1 MLKTPPLQTA
11 SATIDTLSAR
21 LQSATLLEDR
31 RAAILGLR
39 SFAKQYPASVASG
52 SLRELISTLR
62 RDGLGQQTESQ
73 ENGGTQ
79 AEGGDVDTIRLVL
92 ETLLMLFNPDSS
104 SPEASDEVNYFMADG
119 FSMVNNPPILTL
131 NLIDEKAKLI
141 PQRQDNISLLLSL
154 LDPTSNFAD
163 YYTRLYSLQLLTAI
177 CGPRP
182 ERLQECIL
190 SAPLGVSRLVGVLDD
205 SKDAVRN
212 AGLLLLVDLTS
223 GGVGVANEE
232 LKKII
237 AFEDVFGRIFALI
250 RSEGG
255 MAEAGI
261 TALDCLSLLAN
272 LVKSSPS
279 NQTMFRESGC
289 VPQLTSLLR
298 ECFPPSPLTS
308 EPGHVAQA
316 REKAAWGLLQLLALF
331 LETGETGTAQNQ
343 LAFFRAGTGQL
354 LIELAFTAE
363 VPAPI
368 RSLALRSAAAL
379 IANNPP
385 LQEAFAALTI
395 AGPSAPDAKSLPLLQ
410 VNGARSGGSS
420 AKNSARPSVE
430 GARVYIIEA
439 LLDLTLSKPLEDPG
453 LRAAGCGL
461 IQAYLAGHDRIK
473 QHFLQRAIVGH
484 SEHETAANALNSLL
498 HPENNGDAASVV
510 FASWIVGDLIAENM
524 EAKSVLAAV
533 KEGGEEEGEDEVSF
547 IQVCGGLLQAALS
560 QQQRDERVVAAYAS
574 LLTLL
579 LWDFADG
586 VNDLLAEGS
595 GLVQALVTT
604 ALSTT
609 EGPIIA
615 GLATTLLGTVY
626 EFSSKDSGVPRRVLA
641 PLLTGKLG
649 RGKYLAALTQLRR
662 EPAVRDFELEDAL
675 GAEKVLGG
683 RFVEFFMLEF
693 SRLRKAIDKDPG
705 IEVLPFAHAEEGVDR
720 DLLDEL
726 RQQVQTAKEALVVA
740 QLEVVGE
747 RQQREQ
753 ERMQAG
759 KELQTVGAEVER
771 LGRINRAI
779 QQGHENE
786 VEGLEKKYEEVRVG
800 LVDEHQRALEAA
812 RLEAQRTL
820 DERLRE
826 QGAAAA
832 QRVQE
837 YERRVVEMGN
847 AHRDVQGKQGEAVR
861 QLEAITAQHSQLRER
876 EAEVRRQF
884 EELTQRHERVAREH
898 TQVQSQFDEARVE
911 LERVQAESET
921 RRERVTELEKTVEE
935 LREDLQGKEAELATE
950 RAGFGDL
957 ERELEST
964 KAALASAQSEVP
976 AVPSAADSETVD
988 KLGKQLHE
996 AREAE
1001 KAAKEELDGMLL
1013 LMGDIEA
1020 KRDGY
1025 RDRLKELG
1033 GEVTEDEE
1041 DEDEEDEDEEEE

>member
-62 RDGLGQQTESQ
+62 RDGLGQTESPQ
-73 ENGGTQ
+73 NGSSSSSTSAG
-79 AEGGDVDTIRLVL
+79 EGGDVDTIRLVL
-92 ETLLMLFNPDSS
+92 ETLLMLFHPDTS
-104 SPEASDEVNYFMADG
+104 SPEASDEVGYFMADG
-119 FSMVNNPPILTL
+119 FSM
-131 NLIDEKAKLI
+131 
-141 PQRQDNISLLLSL
+141 RQDNISLLLTL

-163 YYTRLYSLQLLTAI
+163 YYSRLYSLQLLSAI

-205 SKDAVRN
+205 PKDAVRN

-223 GGVGVANEE
+223 GNIANEE

-237 AFEDVFGRIFALI
+237 AFEDVFAKLFTLI

-255 MAEAGI
+255 VAEAGI

-308 EPGHVAQA
+308 EEPRYVAQA

-331 LETGETGTAQNQ
+331 LEPGEIGTAQNQ
-343 LAFFRAGTGQL
+343 LAFFRAGTGQV

-368 RSLALRSAAAL
+368 RGLALRSAAVL
-379 IANNPP
+379 ISDNAP
-385 LQEAFAALTI
+385 LQEAFAGLTI
-395 AGPSAPDAKSLPLLQ
+395 AGPAVAEVEAEVKGTGMLQ
-410 VNGARSGGSS
+410 INGARSGGSS
-420 AKNSARPSVE
+420 ARGSARVSVE
-430 GARVYIIEA
+430 GVRVYIIEA
-439 LLDLTLSKPLEDPG
+439 LLDLALSKAEEDPE

-461 IQAYLAGHDRIK
+461 ILAYLAGHERIK

-484 SEHETAANALNSLL
+484 GDGESAANALNSLL
-498 HPENNGDAASVV
+498 RPEGGDAASVV
-510 FASWIVGDLIAENM
+510 FASWIVSDLVAENL

-533 KEGGEEEGEDEVSF
+533 KEGGEEEGEDEVTF
-547 IQVCGGLLQAALS
+547 IQACGAQLQSALSLS
-560 QQQRDERVVAAYAS
+560 QQQQGDERVIAAYAS

-579 LWDFADG
+579 LWDFAEG

-595 GLVQALVTT
+595 GVVQALVTAASGT
-604 ALSTT
+604 ASN
-609 EGPIIA
+609 EPMIA
-615 GLATTLLGTVY
+615 GLAAALLGTVY
-626 EFSSKDSGVPRRVLA
+626 EFSSKDSAIPRRMLA
-641 PLLTGKLG
+641 PLLTQKLG
-649 RGKYLAALTQLRR
+649 RGKYLAALTRLRR
-662 EPAVRDFELEDAL
+662 EPAIRDFELDDVGVER
-675 GAEKVLGG
+675 VLD
-683 RFVEFFMLEF
+683 RNFVEFFMLEF
-693 SRLRKAIDKDPG
+693 SRLRKAVDKDPG
-705 IEVLPFAHAEEGVDR
+705 MEVLPFADVEEGVDR

-726 RQQVQTAKEALVVA
+726 RQQVQTAREALGVA
-740 QLEVVGE
+740 KEEVVGE

-753 ERMQAG
+753 ERMQAA
-759 KELQTVGAEVER
+759 KELQTVSAEVER

-779 QQGHENE
+779 QQGHESE
-786 VEGLEKKYEEVRVG
+786 LEGLGKKFEEVRVG
-800 LVDEHQRALEAA
+800 LVGEHQRALEAA
-812 RLEAQRTL
+812 RLEAERTL
-820 DERLRE
+820 DSRLKE
-826 QGAAAA
+826 QGVASA

-837 YERRVVEMGN
+837 YERRVVEVGN
-847 AHRDVQGKQGEAVR
+847 LHRDVQGKHGDAVR
-861 QLEAITAQHSQLRER
+861 QLEAVTAQHSQLGVR
-876 EAEVRRQF
+876 EADVRGRF
-884 EELTQRHERVAREH
+884 DELTQRHERVAREH
-898 TQVQSQFDEARVE
+898 AQLQSQLDETGAK
-911 LERVQAESET
+911 LERVQVESEAS
-921 RRERVTELEKTVEE
+921 RQRVGELEKGVEE
-935 LREDLQGKEAELATE
+935 LREELKGKEEELATE

-964 KAALASAQSEVP
+964 KAALAAAQSEI
-976 AVPSAADSETVD
+976 SAAPPAADTETVG
-988 KLGKQLHE
+988 KLEKQLDE

-1041 DEDEEDEDEEEE
+1041 DDDEDEEEEEE

>member
-73 ENGGTQ
+73 DGSTNNSTQ

-104 SPEASDEVNYFMADG
+104 SPEASDEVGYFMADG
-119 FSMVNNPPILTL
+119 FSM
-131 NLIDEKAKLI
+131 
-141 PQRQDNISLLLSL
+141 RQDNISLLLSL
-154 LDPTSNFAD
+154 LDPSSNFAD
-163 YYTRLYSLQLLTAI
+163 YYSRLYSLQLLSAI

-205 SKDAVRN
+205 PKDAVRN

-223 GGVGVANEE
+223 GNIANED

-237 AFEDVFGRIFALI
+237 AFEDVFAKLFSLI

-255 MAEAGI
+255 LAEAGI
-261 TALDCLSLLAN
+261 SGLDCLSLLAN

-289 VPQLTSLLR
+289 VPRFTSLLR
-298 ECFPPSPLTS
+298 ECFLPSPLTS
-308 EPGHVAQA
+308 EEPGYVVQA

-331 LETGETGTAQNQ
+331 LEPGEMGTGGNQ
-343 LAFFRAGTGQL
+343 LAFFRAGMGQV
-354 LIELAFTAE
+354 LIELAFTAD

-368 RSLALRSAAAL
+368 RGLALRSAAAL
-379 IANNPP
+379 IAGNAP
-385 LQEAFAALTI
+385 LQEAFAGLTI
-395 AGPSAPDAKSLPLLQ
+395 AGPAVPELVEAKSLPLLQ
-410 VNGARSGGSS
+410 VNGARSGASS
-420 AKNSARPSVE
+420 AKNSARASVE
-430 GARVYIIEA
+430 GVRVYIIEA
-439 LLDLTLSKPLEDPG
+439 LLDLALSKAQEDPG

-461 IQAYLAGHDRIK
+461 IQAYLAGHERIK
-473 QHFLQRAIVGH
+473 SHFLQRAIVGH
-484 SEHETAANALNSLL
+484 GEGESAANALNSLL
-498 HPENNGDAASVV
+498 RPEDGDAAGVV

-524 EAKSVLAAV
+524 EAKSVLAGV
-533 KEGGEEEGEDEVSF
+533 KEGGQEEGEDEVTF
-547 IQVCGGLLQAALS
+547 IQALGAQLQSAFAPS
-560 QQQRDERVVAAYAS
+560 QQQQGDERVVAAYAS

-595 GLVQALVTT
+595 GLVQALVSS
-604 ALSTT
+604 AGSSAT
-609 EGPIIA
+609 EDPVIA
-615 GLATTLLGTVY
+615 GLAATLLGTVY
-626 EFSSKDSGVPRRVLA
+626 EFSTKDSAIPRRTLA
-641 PLLTGKLG
+641 PLLTQKLG
-649 RGKYLAALTQLRR
+649 RGKYLNALTQLRR
-662 EPAVRDFELEDAL
+662 EPAIRDFELED
-675 GAEKVLGG
+675 GG
-683 RFVEFFMLEF
+683 VETLLDRNFVELFTLEF

-705 IEVLPFAHAEEGVDR
+705 IEVLPLGDAEEGVDR

-726 RQQVQTAKEALVVA
+726 RQQVLTAKQALAAAQQEALA
-740 QLEVVGE
+740 AG
-747 RQQREQ
+747 QQREQ
-753 ERMQAG
+753 ERMQAA
-759 KELQTVGAEVER
+759 KELQTVSAEVER

-779 QQGHENE
+779 QLGHEGE
-786 VEGLEKKYEEVRVG
+786 LEGLGKKFEEVRVG
-800 LVDEHQRALEAA
+800 LVGEHEKVRRGLVDEHQRVLEAE
-812 RLEAQRTL
+812 RREAERTL
-820 DERLRE
+820 DSRLKE
-826 QGAAAA
+826 QGVASA

-837 YERRVVEMGN
+837 YERRIVEMGN
-847 AHRDVQGKQGEAVR
+847 LHRDVQGKHGDAVR
-861 QLEAITAQHSQLRER
+861 QLEAITAQHSQLGVREG
-876 EAEVRRQF
+876 EVRRQF
-884 EELTQRHERVAREH
+884 EELTQRHERVARKH
-898 TQVQSQFDEARVE
+898 TELQSQVGEARAG
-911 LERVQAESET
+911 LERVQVENET
-921 RRERVTELEKTVEE
+921 RRERVTALENAVKEMREE
-935 LREDLQGKEAELATE
+935 LKGKEEELATE
-950 RAGFGDL
+950 RAGFGEL

-964 KAALASAQSEVP
+964 KAALAAAQSEV
-976 AVPSAADSETVD
+976 SAAPPAADTETVE
-988 KLGKQLHE
+988 KLEKQLHE

-1041 DEDEEDEDEEEE
+1041 DDDEDEDEEEE

>member
-1 MLKTPPLQTA
+1 MLKSPPLQTA

-62 RDGLGQQTESQ
+62 RDGLGQTESPQ
-73 ENGGTQ
+73 NGGSSSTQ

-104 SPEASDEVNYFMADG
+104 SPEASDEVGYFMADG
-119 FSMVNNPPILTL
+119 FSM
-131 NLIDEKAKLI
+131 
-141 PQRQDNISLLLSL
+141 RQDNISLLLSL

-163 YYTRLYSLQLLTAI
+163 YYSRLYSLQLLSAI

-182 ERLQECIL
+182 ERLQECVL

-205 SKDAVRN
+205 AKDAVRN

-223 GGVGVANEE
+223 GDGANED

-237 AFEDVFGRIFALI
+237 AFEDVFAKLFSLI

-255 MAEAGI
+255 LAEAGI
-261 TALDCLSLLAN
+261 SGLDCLSLLAN

-289 VPQLTSLLR
+289 IPQLTSLLR
-298 ECFPPSPLTS
+298 ECFPLTS
-308 EPGHVAQA
+308 EEEPGYVAQA

-331 LETGETGTAQNQ
+331 LEPGETGTGGNQ
-343 LAFFRAGTGQL
+343 LAFFRAGMGQV
-354 LIELAFTAE
+354 LIELAFTAD

-368 RSLALRSAAAL
+368 RGLALRSAAAL
-379 IANNPP
+379 IAANAP
-385 LQEAFAALTI
+385 LQEAFAGLTI
-395 AGPSAPDAKSLPLLQ
+395 AGPPVPEVEAKSSLPLLQ
-410 VNGARSGGSS
+410 VNGARSGASS
-420 AKNSARPSVE
+420 AKNSARASVE
-430 GARVYIIEA
+430 GVRVYIIEA
-439 LLDLTLSKPLEDPG
+439 LLDLTLSKPLVDPG

-461 IQAYLAGHDRIK
+461 IQAYLAGHERIK
-473 QHFLQRAIVGH
+473 RHFLQRAIVGH
-484 SEHETAANALNSLL
+484 GERETAANALNSLL
-498 HPENNGDAASVV
+498 HPEGGDAAGVV

-524 EAKSVLAAV
+524 EAKSVLAGV
-533 KEGGEEEGEDEVSF
+533 KEGGQEEGEDEVTF
-547 IQVCGGLLQAALS
+547 IQALGAHLQAALS
-560 QQQRDERVVAAYAS
+560 SSQQQQGDERVVAAYAS

-595 GLVQALVTT
+595 GLVQALVSS
-604 ALSTT
+604 ASGTT
-609 EGPIIA
+609 EDPMIA
-615 GLATTLLGTVY
+615 GLAAALLGTVY
-626 EFSSKDSGVPRRVLA
+626 EFSTKDSPIPRRTLA
-641 PLLTGKLG
+641 PLLTQKLG
-649 RGKYLAALTQLRR
+649 RGKYLNALTQLRR
-662 EPAVRDFELEDAL
+662 EPAIRDSDLDDVGVETLLD
-675 GAEKVLGG
+675 
-683 RFVEFFMLEF
+683 RNFVELFTLEF

-705 IEVLPFAHAEEGVDR
+705 IEVLPLGDVEAGVDR

-726 RQQVQTAKEALVVA
+726 RQQVQTAKEGLAAA
-740 QLEVVGE
+740 QQESQAAG
-747 RQQREQ
+747 QQREQ
-753 ERMQAG
+753 ERMQAA
-759 KELQTVGAEVER
+759 KELQTVSAEVGR

-779 QQGHENE
+779 QLGHEGE
-786 VEGLEKKYEEVRVG
+786 LEGLGKKFEEVRVG
-800 LVDEHQRALEAA
+800 LVGEHEEVRRGLVDEHQRVLEAE
-812 RLEAQRTL
+812 RREAERML

-826 QGAAAA
+826 QGAASG

-837 YERRVVEMGN
+837 YERRIVEMGN
-847 AHRDVQGKQGEAVR
+847 AHRDVQGKHGDAVR
-861 QLEAITAQHSQLRER
+861 QLEAVTAQHSQLGVREG
-876 EAEVRRQF
+876 EVRRQF

-898 TQVQSQFDEARVE
+898 TELQSQVDAARAE
-911 LERVQAESET
+911 LERVQAENEA
-921 RRERVTELEKTVEE
+921 RRERVAELEKSREE
-935 LREDLQGKEAELATE
+935 LKEELKGKEEELATE
-950 RAGFGDL
+950 RAGFGEL

-964 KAALASAQSEVP
+964 KAALAAAQCEV
-976 AVPSAADSETVD
+976 SAAPSTADTETVG
-988 KLGKQLHE
+988 KLEKQLDE
-996 AREAE
+996 VREAE

-1013 LMGDIEA
+1013 LMADIEA

-1033 GEVTEDEE
+1033 GEVMEDEE
-1041 DEDEEDEDEEEE
+1041 DDEYDEEEEE

>member
-62 RDGLGQQTESQ
+62 RDGLGQQTESSQ
-73 ENGGTQ
+73 DGSTQ
-79 AEGGDVDTIRLVL
+79 TEGGDVDTIRLVL

-119 FSMVNNPPILTL
+119 FSM
-131 NLIDEKAKLI
+131 
-141 PQRQDNISLLLSL
+141 RQDPISLLLSL

-177 CGPRP
+177 CLPRP

-205 SKDAVRN
+205 AKDAVRN

-237 AFEDVFGRIFALI
+237 AFEDVFGKIFALI

-308 EPGHVAQA
+308 EPGYVAQA
-316 REKAAWGLLQLLALF
+316 REKAAWGLLQLLGLF
-331 LETGETGTAQNQ
+331 LEAGETGTAQNQ

-354 LIELAFTAE
+354 LIELAFTPE
-363 VPAPI
+363 IPAPI
-368 RSLALRSAAAL
+368 RSVALRSSAAL
-379 IANNPP
+379 IASNPP

-395 AGPSAPDAKSLPLLQ
+395 AAPAAPEFFDAKSLPLLQ
-410 VNGARSGGSS
+410 VNGARSGASS

-430 GARVYIIEA
+430 RARVYIIEA
-439 LLDLTLSKPLEDPG
+439 LLDLALSKAQEDLG

-461 IQAYLAGHDRIK
+461 IQAYLAGHERIK
-473 QHFLQRAIVGH
+473 LHFLQRAIVGH
-484 SEHETAANALNSLL
+484 GEGETAANALNSLL
-498 HPENNGDAASVV
+498 HSEDGDAAGVV

-547 IQVCGGLLQAALS
+547 IQVCGAQLQAALS
-560 QQQRDERVVAAYAS
+560 RQDERVVAAYAP

-579 LWDFADG
+579 LWDFAGG
-586 VNDLLAEGS
+586 VDDLLAEGS
-595 GLVQALVTT
+595 GVVQALVVAAAGSGSDT
-604 ALSTT
+604 
-609 EGPIIA
+609 IIA
-615 GLATTLLGTVY
+615 GLAATLLGTVY

-641 PLLTGKLG
+641 PLLTQKLG
-649 RGKYLAALTQLRR
+649 RGKYLNALMGLRQD
-662 EPAVRDFELEDAL
+662 PAVRDAELED
-675 GAEKVLGG
+675 GGVERVLGG

-693 SRLRKAIDKDPG
+693 SRLRKAVDKDPG
-705 IEVLPFAHAEEGVDR
+705 IEVLPFADAEEGVDR

-726 RQQVQTAKEALVVA
+726 RQQVLTAKEALGVA

-779 QQGHENE
+779 QQGHEGE
-786 VEGLEKKYEEVRVG
+786 LEEKTKGYEEQRLRLVGEHEKVRRG

-832 QRVQE
+832 LRVQE

-876 EAEVRRQF
+876 EGEVRRQF

-898 TQVQSQFDEARVE
+898 AQVQSQLGEATAE

-935 LREDLQGKEAELATE
+935 LTEDLQGKEAELATE
-950 RAGFGDL
+950 RSGFGEL

-964 KAALASAQSEVP
+964 KAALAAAQSKVS
-976 AVPSAADSETVD
+976 AAPSAADSETVD
-988 KLGKQLHE
+988 KLEKQLHE

-1041 DEDEEDEDEEEE
+1041 DEDDEDAEEEE

>member
-62 RDGLGQQTESQ
+62 RDGLGQTESQ
-73 ENGGTQ
+73 QDGSTQ
-79 AEGGDVDTIRLVL
+79 TEGGDVDTIRLVL

-104 SPEASDEVNYFMADG
+104 SPEASDEVGYFMADG
-119 FSMVNNPPILTL
+119 FSM
-131 NLIDEKAKLI
+131 
-141 PQRQDNISLLLSL
+141 RQDNISLLLSL

-163 YYTRLYSLQLLTAI
+163 YYSRLYSLQLLSAI

-182 ERLQECIL
+182 ERLQECVL

-205 SKDAVRN
+205 PKDAVRN

-223 GGVGVANEE
+223 GNANEE

-237 AFEDVFGRIFALI
+237 AFEDVFAKIFSLI

-255 MAEAGI
+255 VAEAGI

-308 EPGHVAQA
+308 AEPGYVAQA

-331 LETGETGTAQNQ
+331 LVAGETGTAQNQ
-343 LAFFRAGTGQL
+343 LAFFRAGTGQV

-379 IANNPP
+379 ISANAP
-385 LQEAFAALTI
+385 LQEAFAGLTI
-395 AGPSAPDAKSLPLLQ
+395 AGPAVPEPAETKSSLPLLQ
-410 VNGARSGGSS
+410 VNGARSGASS
-420 AKNSARPSVE
+420 ARNSARASVE
-430 GARVYIIEA
+430 GVRVYIIEA
-439 LLDLTLSKPLEDPG
+439 LLDLALSKPQEDPE

-461 IQAYLAGHDRIK
+461 IQAYLAAHDRIK

-484 SEHETAANALNSLL
+484 SERETAANALNSLL
-498 HPENNGDAASVV
+498 HPENGDAVGVV
-510 FASWIVGDLIAENM
+510 FASWIISDLIAENM
-524 EAKSVLAAV
+524 EAKTVLAAV
-533 KEGGEEEGEDEVSF
+533 KEGGEEEGEDELTF
-547 IQVCGGLLQAALS
+547 IQTLGAQLQAALS
-560 QQQRDERVVAAYAS
+560 TSQQQQGDERVVAAYAS

-595 GLVQALVTT
+595 GLVQALVSS
-604 ALSTT
+604 AGSSTT

-615 GLATTLLGTVY
+615 GLAATLLGTVY
-626 EFSSKDSGVPRRVLA
+626 EFSTKDSPIPRRTLA
-641 PLLTGKLG
+641 PLLTQKLG
-649 RGKYLAALTQLRR
+649 RGKYLAALTQLRK
-662 EPAVRDFELEDAL
+662 EPVIRDFELEDA
-675 GAEKVLGG
+675 GAETLLD
-683 RFVEFFMLEF
+683 RSFVELFTLEF

-705 IEVLPFAHAEEGVDR
+705 IEVLPFADAEEGVDR

-726 RQQVQTAKEALVVA
+726 RQQVQTAKEALAVA

-753 ERMQAG
+753 EKMLMGR
-759 KELQTVGAEVER
+759 ELQTVSAEVER

-786 VEGLEKKYEEVRVG
+786 LEGLGKKHEEFRVG
-800 LVDEHQRALEAA
+800 LVEEHEKVRRELVGEHQRALEAA
-812 RLEAQRTL
+812 RLEAERTL
-820 DERLRE
+820 GSRLQE
-826 QGAAAA
+826 QGAVSAL
-832 QRVQE
+832 RVQE

-847 AHRDVQGKQGEAVR
+847 AHRDVLGKHGEAVR

-876 EAEVRRQF
+876 EGEVRRQC
-884 EELTQRHERVAREH
+884 EELTQRHERVASEH
-898 TQVQSQFDEARVE
+898 TGLQSQLDEARAE
-911 LERVQAESET
+911 FERVQVENET
-921 RRERVTELEKTVEE
+921 RRERVTELEKLREE
-935 LREDLQGKEAELATE
+935 LKEELKGKEEELATE
-950 RAGFGDL
+950 RAGFGEL

-964 KAALASAQSEVP
+964 KAALAAAQSEV
-976 AVPSAADSETVD
+976 SAAPTAADPDTLA
-988 KLGKQLHE
+988 KLEKRLHE
-996 AREAE
+996 AQEAE

-1013 LMGDIEA
+1013 LMADIEA

-1025 RDRLKELG
+1025 RDRLKGLG

-1041 DEDEEDEDEEEE
+1041 DDDEEEEEEEE

>member
-62 RDGLGQQTESQ
+62 RDGLGQQTESSQ
-73 ENGGTQ
+73 DGSTQ
-79 AEGGDVDTIRLVL
+79 TEGGDVDTIRLVL

-119 FSMVNNPPILTL
+119 FSM
-131 NLIDEKAKLI
+131 
-141 PQRQDNISLLLSL
+141 RQDPISLLLSL

-177 CGPRP
+177 CLPRP

-223 GGVGVANEE
+223 GGVGAANED

-308 EPGHVAQA
+308 EAGYVAQA

-331 LETGETGTAQNQ
+331 LEPGETGTAQNQ

-354 LIELAFTAE
+354 LIELAFTPE
-363 VPAPI
+363 LPAPI

-379 IANNPP
+379 IASNPP

-395 AGPSAPDAKSLPLLQ
+395 AAPEPPIDAKSLPLLQ
-410 VNGARSGGSS
+410 VNGARSGASS

-473 QHFLQRAIVGH
+473 LHFLQRAIVGH

-498 HPENNGDAASVV
+498 HPEGGDAASVV
-510 FASWIVGDLIAENM
+510 FASWIVEDLIAENM
-524 EAKSVLAAV
+524 EGKSVLAAV

-560 QQQRDERVVAAYAS
+560 RQDERVVAAYAP

-595 GLVQALVTT
+595 GLVQALVTAASST
-604 ALSTT
+604 A

-615 GLATTLLGTVY
+615 GLATMLLGTVY

-641 PLLTGKLG
+641 PLLTQKLG
-649 RGKYLAALTQLRR
+649 RGRYLNALMGLRR
-662 EPAVRDFELEDAL
+662 DPAVRDFELEDGGVEA
-675 GAEKVLGG
+675 VLGG

-693 SRLRKAIDKDPG
+693 SRLRKAVDKDPG
-705 IEVLPFAHAEEGVDR
+705 IEVLPFADAEEGVDR

-726 RQQVQTAKEALVVA
+726 RQQVQTAKEALGVA

-876 EAEVRRQF
+876 EGEVRRQF

-898 TQVQSQFDEARVE
+898 AQVQSQLGEAKAE

-921 RRERVTELEKTVEE
+921 RGGRVTELEKTVEE
-935 LREDLQGKEAELATE
+935 LREDLKGKEEELATE
-950 RAGFGDL
+950 RAGFGEL

-964 KAALASAQSEVP
+964 KAALAAARSEVS
-976 AVPSAADSETVD
+976 AAPSAADSETVD

-1041 DEDEEDEDEEEE
+1041 DEDEEDEEDEE